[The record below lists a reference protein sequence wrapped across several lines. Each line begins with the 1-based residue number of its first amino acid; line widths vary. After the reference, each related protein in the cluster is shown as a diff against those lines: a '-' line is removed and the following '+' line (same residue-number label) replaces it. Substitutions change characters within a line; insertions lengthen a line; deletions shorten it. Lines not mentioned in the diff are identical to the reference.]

1 MDPVMN
7 FPGGYVLDD
16 SGNLKKWRTAK
27 EKLRQRLM
35 NRLVMRRGMAAI
47 PGYEEEGSR
56 LYTLNR
62 VKPSQRS
69 VKAREYVDEALQP
82 EIEIGEI
89 SRVVDVML
97 NESESGKYRLVVSVE
112 LPDSEIL
119 DLEVSGT
126 YGG

>member
-1 MDPVMN
+1 MDPVLN
-7 FPGGYVLDD
+7 FPDGYVLDD
-16 SGNLKKWRTAK
+16 SGNLKKWTTDK

-35 NRLVMRRGMAAI
+35 NRLVMRRGAAAI
-47 PGYEEEGSR
+47 PGYENEGSR

-69 VKAREYVDEALQP
+69 GKAREFVDEALQP

-89 SRVVDVML
+89 TRVVEVIL
-97 NESESGKYRLVVSVE
+97 SEKESGKYSLAVSVE
-112 LPDSEIL
+112 LPGGEIL

>member
-112 LPDSEIL
+112 LPDGEIL

>member
-56 LYTLNR
+56 MYTLNR

-89 SRVVDVML
+89 SRIVDVML
-97 NESESGKYRLVVSVE
+97 NENESGKYRLVVSVE
-112 LPDSEIL
+112 LPDGEIL
-119 DLEVSGT
+119 DLEVSGY

>member
-97 NESESGKYRLVVSVE
+97 NESESGKYRLVVSAE
-112 LPDSEIL
+112 LPDGEIL